1 LTQKPE
7 HEPGIPGGEII
18 MQNIIRSTVVAV
30 VLACTALI
38 GFLACQQ
45 TDATAPVAEDPMD
58 KGSMPAADYEVP
70 ITFED
75 KQWKNIGPLDIH
87 SGQTVKFSAKDVH
100 VWILIPD
107 GNLEY
112 VWGKVKP
119 CMTPGFIAFEID
131 NAAAVIKVAKD
142 YPHERR
148 EIKYSVLAKDGD
160 TWDYVHGANP
170 PPGMTIRKN

>member
-1 LTQKPE
+1 
-7 HEPGIPGGEII
+7 
-18 MQNIIRSTVVAV
+18 MQNITRSAVVAV
-30 VLACTALI
+30 ALACTALI
-38 GFLACQQ
+38 GIGACQQ
-45 TDATAPVAEDPMD
+45 SDATAPVAEDPVE
-58 KGSMPAADYEVP
+58 KESMPTADYEVP

-75 KQWKNIGPLDIH
+75 RRWQEIEPLDIH
-87 SGQTVKFSAKDVH
+87 SGQTVMFSAEDAH

-112 VWGKVKP
+112 VWGNGKP

-131 NAAAVIKVAKD
+131 GAAAVIRVAED

-148 EIKYSVLAKDGD
+148 EIKYSVLAKVGD

-170 PPGMTIRKN
+170 PPGMTIKNR